1 MVPTM
6 VRNIPCAGSSRNE
19 ELLMSIADITY
30 NSGPMII
37 HRYLSEDEKQRFLR
51 PGYRFRIVKL
61 ASPFI
66 FHFGGLS

>member
-1 MVPTM
+1 
-6 VRNIPCAGSSRNE
+6 
-19 ELLMSIADITY
+19 MSIADITY